1 MVPSDV
7 LWYNSADCDS
17 GVQPLFSVLM

>member
-17 GVQPLFSVLM
+17 GVQPLFSVPM